1 MGGNN
6 KAYANRVMPSE
17 TAAAIEMQIANQSAV
32 KNLMLCVMKNLFEPC
47 QAGQLQ
53 LASRIVMAPLTR
65 NRAPQALANALMAEY
80 YAQRANPATGA
91 GLIITEATAISHQ
104 GQGYAD
110 VPGIWSA
117 EQVKAWQAVTKAVHA
132 KGGKIVVQL
141 WHVGRISH
149 TSLQPNGQAPVAPSA
164 IVAKSKTVL
173 IESGVPSFVPTSAPR
188 ALELAEMPGIVADYR
203 RAAKNAIDAGFDGI
217 EVHAANGYLIDQ
229 FLRADSNHRTD
240 AYGGSIKNRTRLLK
254 EVMLAVSQEIGG
266 GRCGIRIS
274 PVTPA
279 NDASD
284 PSPQALFE
292 HVASFLGSL
301 SLAYVHTIEGSTG
314 AARDFQQGEAP
325 FDYMALKNAY
335 QQGGGHGAWMLNNAY
350 DRALADQAIADG
362 ADLIAFGKSF
372 IANPD
377 LAARLKQNGPYN
389 TPDRAT
395 FYGGLAAGY
404 TDYLSL

>member
-17 TAAAIEMQIANQSAV
+17 TAAAIEIQIASQSAV

-173 IESGVPSFVPTSAPR
+173 IENGVPSFVPTSAPR

-240 AYGGSIKNRTRLLK
+240 AYGGDIENRSRLLK

>member
-1 MGGNN
+1 
-6 KAYANRVMPSE
+6 MPKE
-17 TAAAIEMQIANQSAV
+17 TAADMEMQIANQSAE
-32 KNLMLCVMKNLFEPC
+32 KNRMLCVMKNLFEPC

-53 LASRIVMAPLTR
+53 LATRIVMAPLTR
-65 NRAPQALANALMAEY
+65 NRAPHALANALMAEY

-117 EQVKAWQAVTKAVHA
+117 EQVTAWQQVTKAVHA
-132 KGGKIVVQL
+132 KGGKIVMQL

-149 TSLQPNGQAPVAPSA
+149 NSLQPLQQAPVAPSA
-164 IVAKSKTVL
+164 IAAKSKTVL
-173 IESGVPSFVPTSAPR
+173 IENGVARFEPTSMPR
-188 ALELAEMPGIVADYR
+188 ALELNEIAGVVSDYR
-203 RAAKNAIDAGFDGI
+203 HAAKNAMLAGFDGI

-229 FLRADSNHRTD
+229 FLRADSNHRQD
-240 AYGGSIKNRTRLLK
+240 SYGGSIENRTRFLL
-254 EVMLAVSQEIGG
+254 EVMNAVTQEIGS

-284 PSPQALFE
+284 AAPQELFE
-292 HVASFLGSL
+292 QVATYLGAMN
-301 SLAYVHTIEGSTG
+301 LAYVHTIEGSTG
-314 AARDFQQGEAP
+314 AARDYQQGETP
-325 FDYMALKNAY
+325 FNYAALKTAY
-335 QQGGGHGAWMLNNAY
+335 QQAGGKGAWMLNNGY
-350 DRALADQAIADG
+350 DGDLANQALTAG

-377 LAARLKQNGPYN
+377 LASRLQQNGPYN

-395 FYGGLAAGY
+395 FYGGGAKGY
-404 TDYLSL
+404 TDYPNR

>member
-1 MGGNN
+1 
-6 KAYANRVMPSE
+6 MPSE
-17 TAAAIEMQIANQSAV
+17 TAAAIEMQTANQSAV
-32 KNLMLCVMKNLFEPC
+32 KNLILCVMKNLFEPC
-47 QAGQLQ
+47 QAGLLQ

-80 YAQRANPATGA
+80 YAQRANPAMGA

-117 EQVKAWQAVTKAVHA
+117 EQVKAWLAVTEAVHA
-132 KGGKIVVQL
+132 EGGKIVVQL

-149 TSLQPNGQAPVAPSA
+149 TSLQPNGQSPVAPSA

-173 IESGVPSFVPTSAPR
+173 IENGVPSFVPTSVPR

-203 RAAKNAIDAGFDGI
+203 RAAKNAIEAGFDGI

-229 FLRADSNHRTD
+229 FLRAGSNHRTD
-240 AYGGSIKNRTRLLK
+240 AYGGSIENRARLLK
-254 EVMLAVSQEIGG
+254 EVMLGVCQEIGG

-284 PSPQALFE
+284 AAPQALFE
-292 HVASFLGSL
+292 HVASFLGNL
-301 SLAYVHTIEGSTG
+301 NLAYVHTIEGSTG
-314 AARDFQQGEAP
+314 AARDFQQGEKP
-325 FDYMALKNAY
+325 FDYRALKTSY
-335 QQGGGHGAWMLNNAY
+335 QQSGGHGAWMLNNAY
-350 DRALADQAIADG
+350 DRALADQAIDEG
-362 ADLIAFGKSF
+362 ADLIAFGKAF

-389 TPDRAT
+389 TPDRST
-395 FYGGLAAGY
+395 FYGGHSAGY
-404 TDYLSL
+404 TDYPRL

>member
-17 TAAAIEMQIANQSAV
+17 TAAAIEIQIASQSAV

-117 EQVKAWQAVTKAVHA
+117 EQVEAWLAVTKAVHA

-173 IESGVPSFVPTSAPR
+173 IENGVPSFVPTSAPR
-188 ALELAEMPGIVADYR
+188 ALEQAEMPGIVADYR
-203 RAAKNAIDAGFDGI
+203 RAAKNAIEAGFDGI

-240 AYGGSIKNRTRLLK
+240 AYGGGIENRTRLLK

-284 PSPQALFE
+284 ASPQALFE
-292 HVASFLGSL
+292 HVASFLGTL

-314 AARDFQQGEAP
+314 AARDFQQGKVP
-325 FDYMALKNAY
+325 FDYMALKKAY

-362 ADLIAFGKSF
+362 ADLIAFGKYF

-377 LAARLKQNGPYN
+377 LATRLKQNGPYN

-404 TDYLSL
+404 TDYPSL

>member
-1 MGGNN
+1 
-6 KAYANRVMPSE
+6 MPSD
-17 TAAAIEMQIANQSAV
+17 TAAAIEMQIATQSAV

-110 VPGIWSA
+110 VPGIWST
-117 EQVKAWQAVTKAVHA
+117 EQVKAWQTVTAAVHA

-173 IESGVPSFVPTSAPR
+173 IENGVPSFVPTSEPR
-188 ALELAEMPGIVADYR
+188 ALELEEIPGIVSDYR

-240 AYGGSIKNRTRLLK
+240 AYGGSIENRSRLLK
-254 EVMLAVSQEIGG
+254 EVMLAVSQAIGG

-284 PSPQALFE
+284 ASPQALFE
-292 HVASFLGSL
+292 DVARFLGTL
-301 SLAYVHTIEGSTG
+301 DLAYVHTIEGATG
-314 AARDFQQGEAP
+314 AARDFQQGDTP
-325 FDYMALKNAY
+325 FDYKALKRSY
-335 QQGGGHGAWMLNNAY
+335 QQSGGHGAWMLNNGY
-350 DRALADQAIADG
+350 DLPLAEHALAEG

-377 LAARLKQNGPYN
+377 LAARLKQKGPYN

-395 FYGGLAAGY
+395 FYGGTVAGY
-404 TDYLSL
+404 TDYPSL

>member
-1 MGGNN
+1 
-6 KAYANRVMPSE
+6 MPSE
-17 TAAAIEMQIANQSAV
+17 TAAAIEMQIASQSAE

-117 EQVKAWQAVTKAVHA
+117 EQVKAWQAVTAAVHA

-149 TSLQPNGQAPVAPSA
+149 TSLQPNEQAPVAPSA

-173 IESGVPSFVPTSAPR
+173 IENGVPRFVPTSMPR
-188 ALELAEMPGIVADYR
+188 ALELAEMPGIVSDYR

-240 AYGGSIKNRTRLLK
+240 AYGGSIENRTRLLK

-284 PSPQALFE
+284 AAPQALFE
-292 HVASFLGSL
+292 HVASFLGTL
-301 SLAYVHTIEGSTG
+301 GLAYVHTIEGSTG

-325 FDYMALKNAY
+325 FDYKALKNAY
-335 QQGGGHGAWMLNNAY
+335 EQGGGHGAWMLNNAY
-350 DRALADQAIADG
+350 DRALADQALADG

-395 FYGGLAAGY
+395 FYGGHAAGY
-404 TDYLSL
+404 TDYPKL

>member
-32 KNLMLCVMKNLFEPC
+32 KNLMLCVMKILFEPC

-110 VPGIWSA
+110 VPGIWSV
-117 EQVKAWQAVTKAVHA
+117 EQVKAWQAVTSAVHA

-149 TSLQPNGQAPVAPSA
+149 TSLQPNGQAHVAPSA

-173 IESGVPSFVPTSAPR
+173 IENGIPSFVPTSAPR

-240 AYGGSIKNRTRLLK
+240 AYGGGIENRTRLLK

-284 PSPQALFE
+284 AAPQALFE

-301 SLAYVHTIEGSTG
+301 GLAYVHTIEGSTG

>member
-1 MGGNN
+1 
-6 KAYANRVMPSE
+6 MPSE
-17 TAAAIEMQIANQSAV
+17 TAAAMEMQIANQSAV

-65 NRAPQALANALMAEY
+65 NRAPKALANALMAEY

-117 EQVKAWQAVTKAVHA
+117 EQVKAWQAVTDAVHA

-149 TSLQPNGQAPVAPSA
+149 TSLQPNGEAPVGPSA

-173 IESGVPSFVPTSAPR
+173 IENGVASFVPTSVPR
-188 ALELAEMPGIVADYR
+188 ALELAEIPGIVSDYR

-240 AYGGSIKNRTRLLK
+240 AYGGSIENRTRLLK
-254 EVMLAVSQEIGG
+254 EVMLAVCQEIGG

-284 PSPQALFE
+284 SSPQALFE
-292 HVASFLGSL
+292 HVASCLGTL
-301 SLAYVHTIEGSTG
+301 DLAYVHTIEGSTG
-314 AARDFQQGEAP
+314 AARDFQQGATP
-325 FDYMALKNAY
+325 FDYGALKKSY
-335 QQGGGHGAWMLNNAY
+335 QQSGGHGAWMLNNGY
-350 DRALADQAIADG
+350 EKALADQALANG
-362 ADLIAFGKSF
+362 ADLIAFGKAF

-389 TPDRAT
+389 TPDRST

-404 TDYLSL
+404 TDYPSL

>member
-188 ALELAEMPGIVADYR
+188 ALELTEMPGIVADYR

-240 AYGGSIKNRTRLLK
+240 AYGGGIENRTRLLK

>member
-240 AYGGSIKNRTRLLK
+240 AYGGDIENRSRLLK

>member
-1 MGGNN
+1 
-6 KAYANRVMPSE
+6 MPSE

-117 EQVKAWQAVTKAVHA
+117 EQVKAWQAVTNAVHA

-240 AYGGSIKNRTRLLK
+240 AYGGGIENRTRLLK

-284 PSPQALFE
+284 ASPQALFE

-325 FDYMALKNAY
+325 FDYMALKKAY

>member
-1 MGGNN
+1 
-6 KAYANRVMPSE
+6 MPSE

-188 ALELAEMPGIVADYR
+188 ALELTEMPGIVADYR

-240 AYGGSIKNRTRLLK
+240 AYGGDIENRSRLLK

>member
-1 MGGNN
+1 
-6 KAYANRVMPSE
+6 MPSE
-17 TAAAIEMQIANQSAV
+17 TAAAIEMQTANQSAV
-32 KNLMLCVMKNLFEPC
+32 KNLILCVMKNLFEPC
-47 QAGQLQ
+47 QAGLLQ

-80 YAQRANPATGA
+80 YAQRANPAMGA

-117 EQVKAWQAVTKAVHA
+117 EQVKAWLAVTEAVHA
-132 KGGKIVVQL
+132 EGGKIVVQL

-149 TSLQPNGQAPVAPSA
+149 TSLQPNGQSPVAPSA

-173 IESGVPSFVPTSAPR
+173 IENGVPSFVPTSVPR

-203 RAAKNAIDAGFDGI
+203 RAAKNAIEAGFDGI
-217 EVHAANGYLIDQ
+217 EVHAATGYLIDQ
-229 FLRADSNHRTD
+229 FLRAGSNHRTD
-240 AYGGSIKNRTRLLK
+240 AYGGSIENRARLLK
-254 EVMLAVSQEIGG
+254 EVMLGVCQEIGG

-284 PSPQALFE
+284 AAPQALFE
-292 HVASFLGSL
+292 HVASFLGTL
-301 SLAYVHTIEGSTG
+301 NLAYVHTIEGSTG
-314 AARDFQQGEAP
+314 AARDFQQGEKP
-325 FDYMALKNAY
+325 FDYRALKTSY
-335 QQGGGHGAWMLNNAY
+335 QQSGGHGAWMLNNAY
-350 DRALADQAIADG
+350 DRALADQAIDEG
-362 ADLIAFGKSF
+362 ADLIAFGKAF

-389 TPDRAT
+389 TPDRST
-395 FYGGLAAGY
+395 FYGGHSAGY
-404 TDYLSL
+404 TDYPRL

>member
-1 MGGNN
+1 
-6 KAYANRVMPSE
+6 MPSE

-117 EQVKAWQAVTKAVHA
+117 EQVKAWQAVTAAVHA

-173 IESGVPSFVPTSAPR
+173 IENGVPSFVPTSVPR
-188 ALELAEMPGIVADYR
+188 ALELAEIPGIVSDYR

-240 AYGGSIKNRTRLLK
+240 AYGGSIENRTRLLK

-284 PSPQALFE
+284 ASPQALFE
-292 HVASFLGSL
+292 HVASFLGTL

-325 FDYMALKNAY
+325 FDYMALKKAY

-377 LAARLKQNGPYN
+377 LATRLKQNGPYN

-404 TDYLSL
+404 TDYPSL

>member
-1 MGGNN
+1 
-6 KAYANRVMPSE
+6 MPSE

-132 KGGKIVVQL
+132 KDGKIVVQL

-188 ALELAEMPGIVADYR
+188 ALELTEMPGIVADYR

-229 FLRADSNHRTD
+229 FLRANSNHRTD
-240 AYGGSIKNRTRLLK
+240 AYGGSIENRTRLLK

-284 PSPQALFE
+284 ASPQALFE

-325 FDYMALKNAY
+325 FDYKALKNAY

-389 TPDRAT
+389 APDRAT

-404 TDYLSL
+404 TDYPSL

>member
-1 MGGNN
+1 
-6 KAYANRVMPSE
+6 
-17 TAAAIEMQIANQSAV
+17 MQIANQSAV
-32 KNLMLCVMKNLFEPC
+32 ENLMLCVMKKLFEPC
-47 QAGQLQ
+47 QAGLLQ

-65 NRAPQALANALMAEY
+65 NRAPKALANALMAEY

-117 EQVKAWQAVTKAVHA
+117 EQVKAWQAVTDAVHA

-149 TSLQPNGQAPVAPSA
+149 TSLQPNGEAPVGPSA

-173 IESGVPSFVPTSAPR
+173 IENGVASFVPTSVPR
-188 ALELAEMPGIVADYR
+188 ALELAEIPGIVSDYR

-240 AYGGSIKNRTRLLK
+240 AYGGSIENRTRLLK
-254 EVMLAVSQEIGG
+254 EVMLAVCQEIGG

-284 PSPQALFE
+284 SSPQALFE
-292 HVASFLGSL
+292 HVASCLGTL
-301 SLAYVHTIEGSTG
+301 DLAYVHTIEGSTG
-314 AARDFQQGEAP
+314 AARDFQQGAAP
-325 FDYMALKNAY
+325 FDYGALKKSY
-335 QQGGGHGAWMLNNAY
+335 QQSGGHGAWMLNNGY
-350 DRALADQAIADG
+350 EKALADQALANG
-362 ADLIAFGKSF
+362 ADLIAFGKAF

-389 TPDRAT
+389 TPDRST

-404 TDYLSL
+404 TDYPCL

>member
-1 MGGNN
+1 
-6 KAYANRVMPSE
+6 
-17 TAAAIEMQIANQSAV
+17 MQIANQSAV
-32 KNLMLCVMKNLFEPC
+32 ENLMLCVMKKLFEPC
-47 QAGQLQ
+47 QAGLLQ

-65 NRAPQALANALMAEY
+65 NRAPKALANALMAEY

-117 EQVKAWQAVTKAVHA
+117 EQVKAWQAVTDAVHA

-149 TSLQPNGQAPVAPSA
+149 TSLQPNGQAPVGPSA

-173 IESGVPSFVPTSAPR
+173 IENGVASFVPTSVPR
-188 ALELAEMPGIVADYR
+188 ALELAEIPGIVSDYR

-240 AYGGSIKNRTRLLK
+240 AYGGSIENRARLLK
-254 EVMLAVSQEIGG
+254 EVMLAVCQEIGG

-284 PSPQALFE
+284 SSPQALFE
-292 HVASFLGSL
+292 HVASCLGTL
-301 SLAYVHTIEGSTG
+301 DLAYVHTIEGSTG
-314 AARDFQQGEAP
+314 AARDFQQGATP
-325 FDYMALKNAY
+325 FDYEALKKSY
-335 QQGGGHGAWMLNNAY
+335 QQSGGHGAWMLNNGY
-350 DRALADQAIADG
+350 EKALADQALANG
-362 ADLIAFGKSF
+362 ADLIAFGKAF

-389 TPDRAT
+389 TPDRST

-404 TDYLSL
+404 TDYPSL

>member
-1 MGGNN
+1 
-6 KAYANRVMPSE
+6 
-17 TAAAIEMQIANQSAV
+17 MQIANQSAV

-65 NRAPQALANALMAEY
+65 NRAPKALANALMAEY

-117 EQVKAWQAVTKAVHA
+117 EQVKAWQAVTDAVHA

-149 TSLQPNGQAPVAPSA
+149 TSLQPNGQAPVGPSA

-173 IESGVPSFVPTSAPR
+173 IENGVASFVPTSVPR
-188 ALELAEMPGIVADYR
+188 ALELAEIPGIVSDYR
-203 RAAKNAIDAGFDGI
+203 RAAKNAIDAGFDGV

-240 AYGGSIKNRTRLLK
+240 AYGGSIENRTRLLK
-254 EVMLAVSQEIGG
+254 EVMLAVCQEIGG

-284 PSPQALFE
+284 SSPQALFE
-292 HVASFLGSL
+292 HVASCLGTL
-301 SLAYVHTIEGSTG
+301 DLAYVHTIEGSTG
-314 AARDFQQGEAP
+314 AARDFQQGATP
-325 FDYMALKNAY
+325 FDYGALKKSY
-335 QQGGGHGAWMLNNAY
+335 QQSGGHGAWMLNNGY
-350 DRALADQAIADG
+350 EKALADQALANG
-362 ADLIAFGKSF
+362 ADLIAFGKAF

-389 TPDRAT
+389 TPDRST

-404 TDYLSL
+404 TDYPSL

>member
-1 MGGNN
+1 
-6 KAYANRVMPSE
+6 MPSE
-17 TAAAIEMQIANQSAV
+17 TAAAIEMQIASQSAE

-117 EQVKAWQAVTKAVHA
+117 EQVKAWQAVTAAVHA

-149 TSLQPNGQAPVAPSA
+149 TSLQPNGQSPVAPSA

-173 IESGVPSFVPTSAPR
+173 IENGVPRFVPTSAPR

-203 RAAKNAIDAGFDGI
+203 HAARNAIDAGFDGI

-240 AYGGSIKNRTRLLK
+240 AYGGSIDNRARLLK

-284 PSPQALFE
+284 ASPQALFE
-292 HVASFLGSL
+292 HVASFLGTL
-301 SLAYVHTIEGSTG
+301 DLAYVHTIEGSTG

-325 FDYMALKNAY
+325 FDYTALKKAY

-350 DRALADQAIADG
+350 DRVLADQALANG

-372 IANPD
+372 ISNPD
-377 LAARLKQNGPYN
+377 LAARLNQDGPYN

-395 FYGGLAAGY
+395 FYGGHATGY
-404 TDYLSL
+404 TDYPSL

>member
-117 EQVKAWQAVTKAVHA
+117 EQVKAWQAVTNAVHA

-240 AYGGSIKNRTRLLK
+240 AYGGDIENRSRLLK

-301 SLAYVHTIEGSTG
+301 GLAYVHTIEGSTG

>member
-1 MGGNN
+1 
-6 KAYANRVMPSE
+6 MPSE
-17 TAAAIEMQIANQSAV
+17 TAAAIEMQIASQSAE

-117 EQVKAWQAVTKAVHA
+117 EQVKAWQAVTAAVHA

-149 TSLQPNGQAPVAPSA
+149 TSLQPNEQAPVAPSA

-173 IESGVPSFVPTSAPR
+173 IENGVPNFVPTSMPR
-188 ALELAEMPGIVADYR
+188 ALELAEMPGIVSDYR

-240 AYGGSIKNRTRLLK
+240 AYGGSIENRTRLLK

-284 PSPQALFE
+284 ASPQALFE
-292 HVASFLGSL
+292 HVASFLGTL

-325 FDYMALKNAY
+325 FDYVALKNAY

-404 TDYLSL
+404 TDYPSL

>member
-17 TAAAIEMQIANQSAV
+17 TAAAIEIQIASQRAV

-117 EQVKAWQAVTKAVHA
+117 EQVEAWQAVTKAVHA
-132 KGGKIVVQL
+132 KGGKIMVQL

-164 IVAKSKTVL
+164 SVAKSKTVL
-173 IESGVPSFVPTSAPR
+173 IENGVPSFVPTSAPR

-229 FLRADSNHRTD
+229 FLRANSNHRTD
-240 AYGGSIKNRTRLLK
+240 AYGGGIENRSRLLK

-284 PSPQALFE
+284 ASPQALFE
-292 HVASFLGSL
+292 HVASFLGTL

-325 FDYMALKNAY
+325 FDYMALKKAY
-335 QQGGGHGAWMLNNAY
+335 QQSGGHGAWMLNNAY
-350 DRALADQAIADG
+350 DRALADQAVADG

-377 LAARLKQNGPYN
+377 LATRLKQNGPYN

-404 TDYLSL
+404 TDYPSL